1 MRKILAAVLILGGCG
16 TAPSNVSD
24 FVMQRERVR
33 CDAIFRCCAGTAVLV
48 TGTNDAT
55 TCASEATSAMLPTIN
70 AINAQLTRG
79 ELVFHPD
86 VAALCID
93 AERGADSGCMN
104 QVTRANDQVCGAVFT
119 GALPAGAPC
128 PARSGCASGLSC
140 SDDAVCVTAS
150 GAPAALGA
158 ACARDSE
165 CESLHCADQSC
176 AMPRT
181 VAQAL
186 CSAD

>member
-16 TAPSNVSD
+16 TAPNNVSD

-48 TGTNDAT
+48 SGTNDAT
-55 TCASEATSAMLPTIN
+55 TCASQATSAMLPTIN
-70 AINAQLTRG
+70 AIDAQLTSG
-79 ELVFHPD
+79 ELVFHAD
-86 VAALCID
+86 VAALCLD
-93 AERGADSGCMN
+93 AERGAESGCMN
-104 QVTRANDQVCGAVFT
+104 QVTRDNDQVCNAVFT
-119 GALPAGAPC
+119 GALAAGAPC
-128 PARSGCASGLSC
+128 PAKSGCASGLSC
-140 SDDAVCVTAS
+140 SDDGVCVAAS
-150 GAPAALGA
+150 TPAALGA

-181 VAQAL
+181 VEQAL